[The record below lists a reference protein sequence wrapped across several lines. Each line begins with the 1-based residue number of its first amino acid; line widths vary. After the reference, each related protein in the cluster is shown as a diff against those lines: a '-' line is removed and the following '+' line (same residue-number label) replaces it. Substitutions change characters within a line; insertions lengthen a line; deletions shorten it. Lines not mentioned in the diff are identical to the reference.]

1 VVVERVRVHEA
12 ASAPRDARSRAE
24 SRQGKWRDE
33 GMMDATRRSIV
44 LAGVAATVIGFGTH
58 AHAASAAS
66 INRDVSAA
74 LKMLYAQNAGAQV
87 LASKAKAVLVF
98 PRIVKAGFMFGAQ
111 GGDGALR
118 ERGKT
123 VGYYRTLAASYGFQ
137 AGIQSFGYAL
147 FFMSDSALSYLRR
160 SEGWEIGTGPSV
172 VIVDQGMARQLSTT
186 TLKDDV
192 YAVVFD
198 QKGLMAGM
206 GIQGSKITQITPR

>member
-1 VVVERVRVHEA
+1 
-12 ASAPRDARSRAE
+12 
-24 SRQGKWRDE
+24 
-33 GMMDATRRSIV
+33 MMDATRRSIV
-44 LAGVAATVIGFGTH
+44 LAGVAATVFGFGTH

>member
-1 VVVERVRVHEA
+1 
-12 ASAPRDARSRAE
+12 
-24 SRQGKWRDE
+24 
-33 GMMDATRRSIV
+33 M
-44 LAGVAATVIGFGTH
+44 
-58 AHAASAAS
+58 
-66 INRDVSAA
+66 
-74 LKMLYAQNAGAQV
+74 
-87 LASKAKAVLVF
+87 
-98 PRIVKAGFMFGAQ
+98 
-111 GGDGALR
+111 
-118 ERGKT
+118 
-123 VGYYRTLAASYGFQ
+123 GYYRTLAASYGFQ

>member
-1 VVVERVRVHEA
+1 MPAIAIPDLYIQQPYGSYTADNHATWRNLYNRLLPRWEQYANER
-12 ASAPRDARSRAE
+12 
-24 SRQGKWRDE
+24 
-33 GMMDATRRSIV
+33 
-44 LAGVAATVIGFGTH
+44 
-58 AHAASAAS
+58 
-66 INRDVSAA
+66 
-74 LKMLYAQNAGAQV
+74 
-87 LASKAKAVLVF
+87 
-98 PRIVKAGFMFGAQ
+98 
-111 GGDGALR
+111 
-118 ERGKT
+118 
-123 VGYYRTLAASYGFQ
+123 FQ